1 MRLLL
6 DTHFVYWWLSGSPKL
21 GKSARATIES
31 NDCAASAVSLVESR
45 IKAMTG
51 QLTLPEPHII
61 ERHLLGDDIPMIA
74 LTAAHISESARFEH
88 AHPDL
93 YDRLL
98 LGTAAAENRTLLTRD
113 AALLAL
119 AKKARLAFVTEG

>member
-21 GKSARATIES
+21 GKATRAAIEA
-31 NDCAASAVSLVESR
+31 NDCAASAVSLIEAR
-45 IKAMTG
+45 IKVVAG
-51 QLTLPEPHII
+51 KLKVPEPLVI
-61 ERHLLGDDIPMIA
+61 ERHLVRDGIDMIA
-74 LTAAHISESARFEH
+74 LSAAHITESIRFEH
-88 AHPDL
+88 VHPDL

-98 LGTAAAENRTLLTRD
+98 LGCAVAEARTLLTRD

-119 AKKARLAFVTEG
+119 AKKARLGFVAEG

>member
-1 MRLLL
+1 MRILL

-21 GKSARATIES
+21 GRQARTLIET
-31 NDCAASAVSLVESR
+31 NECMASTVSLIESR
-45 IKAMTG
+45 IKTMTG
-51 QLTLPEPHII
+51 RLTVPEPYIV
-61 ERHLLGDDIPMIA
+61 EQHLINDGIGMIP
-74 LTAAHISESARFEH
+74 LSAAHIAESVRFEH

-98 LGTAAAENRTLLTRD
+98 LGCAAAENRILLTRD

-119 AKKARLAFVTEG
+119 AKKARLAFVAEG

>member
-6 DTHFVYWWLSGSPKL
+6 DTHFVYWWLSGSAKL
-21 GKSARATIES
+21 GKQTRTTIET
-31 NDCAASAVSLVESR
+31 NDCAACTVSLIESR

-51 QLTLPEPHII
+51 RLTVPEPRVV
-61 ERHLLGDDIPMIA
+61 EQHLSDDGIAMIA
-74 LTAAHISESARFEH
+74 LSAAHIAESVRFEH

-98 LGTAAAENRTLLTRD
+98 LGCAAAENRILITRD

-119 AKKARLAFVTEG
+119 AKKAKLAFVAKG